1 MMRIAICDF
10 ENESEAKFFKCESR
24 LTQNPSTT
32 SESPPILRER
42 EIIIIEIEVI
52 YCKYC
57 GEKIELEELHVGVV
71 LEIYAEFCMLN
82 ITDEH

>member
-1 MMRIAICDF
+1 MRIAICDF
-10 ENESEAKFFKCESR
+10 ENESEAKFFLKCESR

-42 EIIIIEIEVI
+42 EIITIEIEVI

-57 GEKIELEELHVGVV
+57 GEKIKLEELHVGVV
-71 LEIYAEFCMLN
+71 LEIYAELCMFN